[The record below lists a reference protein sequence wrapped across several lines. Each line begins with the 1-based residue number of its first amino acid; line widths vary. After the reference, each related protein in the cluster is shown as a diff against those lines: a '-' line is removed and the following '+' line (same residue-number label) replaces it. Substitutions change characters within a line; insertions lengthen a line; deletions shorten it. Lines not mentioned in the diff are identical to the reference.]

1 MYRLVQLLVALL
13 VVLTSTPSGTV
24 DAAVVGSDAATQ
36 PVALTTGTDPEPSSS
51 TVPVAT
57 DSPIATNDFLPDDP
71 GRDLTD
77 CIGVLE
83 RPGCG
88 NENRGGW
95 RQTLVLVAIGIGLVI
110 VFGNVVRGVR
120 RNRR

>member
-1 MYRLVQLLVALL
+1 MAMRFLCSLVATLAFTAIDASP
-13 VVLTSTPSGTV
+13 VL
-24 DAAVVGSDAATQ
+24 AVQ
-36 PVALTTGTDPEPSSS
+36 PDLAPEQVPVTDPVNDPVTTEPIVSR
-51 TVPVAT
+51 P
-57 DSPIATNDFLPDDP
+57 PITANDFFPEE
-71 GRDLTD
+71 RDVTD

-95 RQTLVLVAIGIGLVI
+95 RQFAVLGALTLGLVI
-110 VFGNVVRGVR
+110 VFGNIARGVR

>member
-1 MYRLVQLLVALL
+1 MIAALAFVAIGAPP
-13 VVLTSTPSGTV
+13 VV
-24 DAAVVGSDAATQ
+24 AAEPGQPPVTEPVSDQVIEPVNDPVVT
-36 PVALTTGTDPEPSSS
+36 EPI
-51 TVPVAT
+51 VVRP
-57 DSPIATNDFLPDDP
+57 PITANDFLPEE
-71 GRDLTD
+71 RDVTD

-95 RQTLVLVAIGIGLVI
+95 RQFAVLGALTLGLVV
-110 VFGNVVRGVR
+110 VFGNIARGVR